1 MPRLPAWLQVIVEM
15 DCIWS
20 GDQDVQMVIK
30 PIPHL
35 TMAPDIVS
43 NMLSTMI
50 QLRVRVDDCHTLHAA
65 VSVHKTGQAAAGVWL
80 NPKP

>member
-1 MPRLPAWLQVIVEM
+1 MAFCRDSCGWQVIVEL

-35 TMAPDIVS
+35 TIAPEAVS
-43 NMLSTMI
+43 KLLSTMI
-50 QLRVRVDDCHTLHAA
+50 QLRVRP
-65 VSVHKTGQAAAGVWL
+65 G
-80 NPKP
+80 

>member
-1 MPRLPAWLQVIVEM
+1 MEL

-35 TMAPDIVS
+35 TMAPEAVS
-43 NMLSTMI
+43 KLLSTMI
-50 QLRVRVDDCHTLHAA
+50 QLRVRLWGLALSFDRSQRLSGT
-65 VSVHKTGQAAAGVWL
+65 T
-80 NPKP
+80 

>member
-1 MPRLPAWLQVIVEM
+1 MEL

-35 TMAPDIVS
+35 TIAPEAVS
-43 NMLSTMI
+43 KLLSTMI
-50 QLRVRVDDCHTLHAA
+50 QLRVRLGRPQPC
-65 VSVHKTGQAAAGVWL
+65 
-80 NPKP
+80 

>member
-1 MPRLPAWLQVIVEM
+1 MWQQVIVEL

-35 TMAPDIVS
+35 TMAPEAVS
-43 NMLSTMI
+43 KLLSTMI
-50 QLRVRVDDCHTLHAA
+50 QLRVGSCAL
-65 VSVHKTGQAAAGVWL
+65 SLAAAAWL
-80 NPKP
+80 PPEQLCD